1 MNHPMR
7 IYLDNCC
14 YNRPY
19 DDQSQIRI
27 RIETQAKLYIQQLI
41 REQKLELATSYV
53 LLAENYAN
61 PFPLKQSSIKSFID
75 TNSTFFISRQLQE
88 AVQEKATLFMKT
100 GIKYV
105 DACHVACAI
114 LANCDY
120 FITTDRR
127 LLRFQTDDLKLITPV
142 DFVNLEEEYD

>member
-100 GIKYV
+100 GIKYA